1 LFSINLQNQQ
11 VAEILVQSLTIDM
24 TPVPRKLARLYVIS
38 DILHNSSNSLPNA
51 WKYRQTL
58 EKLLPDVFDHLN
70 LIYRSF
76 PGRIKAETFKK
87 QICLIVNV
95 WNSFMVFGQNSIDDF
110 NERLVKI
117 DVDDADDQ
125 QAIDG
130 EDVGIPLEDGEEDV
144 DGVAAEDSLLWTA
157 EESQAPSKSN
167 FAWSMLTA
175 MTLNSIT
182 SPQSCSF
189 FFVVT
194 QMFKAPQSW
203 INLRVLGPQAL
214 LKPLNPPLWSP
225 ANRLG
230 ISHPNLESS

>member
-1 LFSINLQNQQ
+1 MLRSLTPQREKIARCMAFALHHADAAEE

-51 WKYRQTL
+51 WKYRQIL

-95 WNSFMVFGQNSIDDF
+95 WNSFMVFGQNSIDEF
-110 NERLVKI
+110 NERLVKL
-117 DVDDADDQ
+117 DVEDEQVQ

-130 EDVGIPLEDGEEDV
+130 EDVGIPLDDGEDI
-144 DGVAAEDSLLWTA
+144 DGVAADESFLWAA
-157 EESQAPSKSN
+157 EE
-167 FAWSMLTA
+167 
-175 MTLNSIT
+175 
-182 SPQSCSF
+182 
-189 FFVVT
+189 
-194 QMFKAPQSW
+194 
-203 INLRVLGPQAL
+203 PQAEGKL
-214 LKPLNPPLWSP
+214 SP
-225 ANRLG
+225 A
-230 ISHPNLESS
+230 

>member
-1 LFSINLQNQQ
+1 MAFALHHADAAEE

-51 WKYRQTL
+51 WKYRQIL

-117 DVDDADDQ
+117 DVDDDEEQ

-130 EDVGIPLEDGEEDV
+130 EDVGIPLLDGEEDV
-144 DGVAAEDSLLWTA
+144 DGVAAEDSLLW
-157 EESQAPSKSN
+157 EPDESQVPGVQQVPSEPDQPKVTRTSG
-167 FAWSMLTA
+167 FAKA
-175 MTLNSIT
+175 
-182 SPQSCSF
+182 
-189 FFVVT
+189 
-194 QMFKAPQSW
+194 FK
-203 INLRVLGPQAL
+203 
-214 LKPLNPPLWSP
+214 P
-225 ANRLG
+225 AVMEP
-230 ISHPNLESS
+230 SQPSSDQPSEPGVKLAGAIKLA

>member
-1 LFSINLQNQQ
+1 MAFALHHADAAEE

-144 DGVAAEDSLLWTA
+144 DGVAAEDSLLGTA
-157 EESQAPSKSN
+157 EESQAPNVQGPSELDQPKSTRASG
-167 FAWSMLTA
+167 FAKA
-175 MTLNSIT
+175 
-182 SPQSCSF
+182 
-189 FFVVT
+189 
-194 QMFKAPQSW
+194 FK
-203 INLRVLGPQAL
+203 
-214 LKPLNPPLWSP
+214 P
-225 ANRLG
+225 AVMEPSQPSGDQPSEPGVKLAG
-230 ISHPNLESS
+230 AIKLA